1 MDLSQLST
9 EDLMALRSGD
19 LSRVSTEGLRAL
31 QSGAQPPKTTD
42 ISQLPGNII
51 PSAQRFASGL
61 AQAVTHPVDTFNG
74 VFDAVTGAVR
84 NLAPDQVRTAIDSMD
99 SPQGRQAAER
109 ASGTATAIGDF
120 YKDRY
125 GGRENILHTAIT
137 DPVGAAADLSTVLGV
152 GGGAAKLAGM
162 GNAAQGLSRLSTLTN
177 PLTAVGKAA
186 TAGAKG
192 AGFVAKHALGLS
204 TGVGAENI
212 AQAFLAGKVKNAD
225 FIDNLKG
232 TADPTIVLDRAKQ
245 GLAEMARQ
253 KAAAYR
259 ANIASVKSD
268 KTVLS
273 FGGIDKS
280 LTDANN
286 IARFNGVVTNP
297 PAAKALE
304 QIRNIIDEWK
314 SYEPAMFHTPEGL
327 DALKKRVSG
336 IVEALD
342 PVKEKTARLAA
353 GKVYSSIKDE
363 IGKQAPTYA
372 ATMKAYSD
380 ASDQIMEIERALSLG
395 KKASV
400 DTGMRKLQSLARN
413 NVQTNYGNRL
423 SLARELE
430 DSGGV
435 SLLPGIA
442 GQALNSWTPR
452 SLSGQLG
459 AFGTLAA
466 ASQNPALAG
475 ILAAQ
480 SPRLVGG
487 GAYALGAANRGFGNL
502 LGQSGIT
509 PSRVQLGG
517 LLGSRIGDLEEE
529 GLLNYGN

>member
-1 MDLSQLST
+1 
-9 EDLMALRSGD
+9 
-19 LSRVSTEGLRAL
+19 
-31 QSGAQPPKTTD
+31 
-42 ISQLPGNII
+42 
-51 PSAQRFASGL
+51 
-61 AQAVTHPVDTFNG
+61 
-74 VFDAVTGAVR
+74 
-84 NLAPDQVRTAIDSMD
+84 
-99 SPQGRQAAER
+99 
-109 ASGTATAIGDF
+109 
-120 YKDRY
+120 
-125 GGRENILHTAIT
+125 
-137 DPVGAAADLSTVLGV
+137 
-152 GGGAAKLAGM
+152 M

-286 IARFNGVVTNP
+286 IARFNGVVKNA
-297 PAAKALE
+297 PAARYLQ
-304 QIRNIIDEWK
+304 QITDAVDEWK
-314 SYEPAMFHTPEGL
+314 QYNPNQFHTPEGL
-327 DALKKRVSG
+327 DALKQRVGG
-336 IVEALD
+336 IVEAI
-342 PVKEKTARLAA
+342 PFEEKTARLAA

-380 ASDQIMEIERALSLG
+380 ASDQIMEIERALLG

-517 LLGSRIGDLEEE
+517 LLGSRMGDLEEE

>member
-1 MDLSQLST
+1 MDLSQLSD

-19 LSRVSTEGLRAL
+19 LSRISTAGLQAL
-31 QSGAQPPKTTD
+31 RGGTQPKTTD
-42 ISQLPGNII
+42 LSQLPGNII
-51 PSAQRFASGL
+51 PSAKRFASGL
-61 AQAVTHPVDTFNG
+61 AQAAMHPLDTAG
-74 VFDAVTGAVR
+74 GMLDAATGAVR
-84 NLAPDQVRTAIDSMD
+84 NIVPDRMRTAIDSLD

-125 GGRENILHTAIT
+125 GGRENILNTAIT
-137 DPVGAAADLSTVLGV
+137 DPVGAAADLSTVLGL
-152 GGGAAKLAGM
+152 GGGAAKMAGM

-186 TAGAKG
+186 TVGADG
-192 AGFVAKHALGLS
+192 VGFLAKHALGLS

-212 AQAFLAGKVKNAD
+212 AQAFLAGKVKSAD
-225 FIDNLKG
+225 FLDNLKG
-232 TADPTIVLDRAKQ
+232 TADPTTVLDKAKQ

-253 KAAAYR
+253 RSADYR
-259 ANIASVKSD
+259 ANMAAVSGD

-273 FGGIDKS
+273 FNGIDKS
-280 LTDANN
+280 LSDANN
-286 IARFNGVVTNP
+286 VARFNGVVKNA
-297 PAAKALE
+297 PAARYLQ
-304 QIRNIIDEWK
+304 QITDAVDEWK
-314 SYEPAMFHTPEGL
+314 QYNPNQFHTPEGL
-327 DALKKRVSG
+327 DALKQRVGG
-336 IVEALD
+336 IVEAI
-342 PVKEKTARLAA
+342 PFEEKTARLAA
-353 GKVYSSIKDE
+353 GKVYNGIKDE
-363 IGKQAPTYA
+363 ITKQAPTYA

-430 DSGGV
+430 DAGGV
-435 SLLPGIA
+435 SLLPSIA

-452 SLSGQLG
+452 SLSGQIG
-459 AFGTLAA
+459 AFGTVAA

-487 GAYALGAANRGFGNL
+487 SAYALGAADRGARNL
-502 LGQSGIT
+502 LGQSGIS
-509 PSRVQLGG
+509 PSRVRLGG
-517 LLGSRIGDLEEE
+517 LLGSRVGDWEEE
-529 GLLNYGN
+529 GLLGN

>member
-19 LSRVSTEGLRAL
+19 LSRVSTAGLQAL
-31 QSGAQPPKTTD
+31 RGGMQPPKTTD

-84 NLAPDQVRTAIDSMD
+84 NLAPDQVRTAIDSLD

-137 DPVGAAADLSTVLGV
+137 DPVGAAADLSTVLGL
-152 GGGAAKLAGM
+152 GGGAAKMAGM
-162 GNAAQGLSRLSTLTN
+162 GNASQGLSRLSTLTN

-192 AGFVAKHALGLS
+192 AGFVAKHGLGLS

-286 IARFNGVVTNP
+286 IARFNGVVKNA
-297 PAAKALE
+297 PAARYLQ
-304 QIRNIIDEWK
+304 QITDAVDEWK
-314 SYEPAMFHTPEGL
+314 QYNPNQFHTPEGL
-327 DALKKRVSG
+327 DALKQRIGG
-336 IVEALD
+336 IVEAI
-342 PVKEKTARLAA
+342 PFEEKTARLAA
-353 GKVYSSIKDE
+353 GKVYNSIKDE